1 MQFTK
6 NTCILTSHLF
16 KEGADF
22 HGIYVNSYLAQ
33 GDTIPARRTLR
44 VGRRM
49 GRPKIGRSPR
59 RTIKIRRPKFTAVR
73 DLHFAPCFSET

>member
-33 GDTIPARRTLR
+33 GDTIPANHISKEGKM
-44 VGRRM
+44 VGC
-49 GRPKIGRSPR
+49 GS
-59 RTIKIRRPKFTAVR
+59 
-73 DLHFAPCFSET
+73 